1 MVFAR
6 CTHIWLSISNASTL
20 CAKEL
25 LLLLQSCDALRR
37 PERFVE
43 LLTASECLETH
54 NSLSAKDSN
63 HLLGTKAAIVSTVH
77 SPKEFLLQ
85 MQQSALS
92 IDHKVV
98 ADRAIR
104 DGLAAAQIGEA
115 INQARQSALEV
126 AILEYQNSKLA
137 I

>member
-1 MVFAR
+1 
-6 CTHIWLSISNASTL
+6 
-20 CAKEL
+20 
-25 LLLLQSCDALRR
+25 
-37 PERFVE
+37 
-43 LLTASECLETH
+43 
-54 NSLSAKDSN
+54 
-63 HLLGTKAAIVSTVH
+63 
-77 SPKEFLLQ
+77 